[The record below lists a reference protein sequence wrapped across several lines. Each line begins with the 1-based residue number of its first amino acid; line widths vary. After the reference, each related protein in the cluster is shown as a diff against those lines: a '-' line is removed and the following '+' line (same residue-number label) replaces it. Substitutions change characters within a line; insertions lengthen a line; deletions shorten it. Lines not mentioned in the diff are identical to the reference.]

1 VSKGYSIVSHA
12 LLERVCSVPTSG
24 RTKDLFWL
32 VYRHTIGRS
41 AGRDAGREWLTTS
54 AGIMSGYGF
63 KRSTLHRCLA
73 QAAELGLVTATK
85 EGHNWRLGV
94 GPEFVPKVGHDIPKV
109 GHDIP
114 KVGHDIP
121 KVGHDIPYSGSNA
134 RAARPLIRRRKEE
147 EEEGRT
153 ESTDPTGSAYD
164 RLLFLISEGTA
175 SRSDVEAELFRLV
188 ELEESTDDDVRIEA
202 RNMRA
207 HLLNTLERHR

>member
-1 VSKGYSIVSHA
+1 MVKGYSIVSHA
-12 LLERVCSVPTSG
+12 LMERVCSVPASG

-73 QAAELGLVTATK
+73 QASDLGLVTVTK
-85 EGHNWRLGV
+85 EGHNWRLAI
-94 GPEFVPKVGHDIPKV
+94 GPDFVPKTGHDIPKV

-114 KVGHDIP
+114 E
-121 KVGHDIPYSGSNA
+121 SGSNA
-134 RAARPLIRRRKEE
+134 CAALPLIRRIKKE
-147 EEEGRT
+147 EEEGR
-153 ESTDPTGSAYD
+153 SVDQDPKGSAFD

-175 SRSDVEAELFRLV
+175 SRSDIDAELIRLI
-188 ELEESTDDDVRIEA
+188 ELEESSDDDIRIEA

-207 HLLNTLERHR
+207 HLLNTLERNR

>member
-1 VSKGYSIVSHA
+1 MAKGYSIVSHA

-73 QAAELGLVTATK
+73 QASDLGLVTVTK

-94 GPEFVPKVGHDIPKV
+94 GPDFVPKVGHDIPKTGSNIPKV

-121 KVGHDIPYSGSNA
+121 DPGLNA
-134 RAARPLIRRRKEE
+134 RAARPLIRRRRKE
-147 EEEGRT
+147 EEEGRP
-153 ESTDPTGSAYD
+153 ELTDPKGSAFD

-175 SRSDVEAELFRLV
+175 SRGDIDAELLRLV
-188 ELEESTDDDVRIEA
+188 ELEESTEDDIRIEA

>member
-1 VSKGYSIVSHA
+1 MVKGYSIVSHA
-12 LLERVCSVPTSG
+12 LMERVCSVPASG

-73 QAAELGLVTATK
+73 QASDLGLVTVTK
-85 EGHNWRLGV
+85 EGHNWRLAI
-94 GPEFVPKVGHDIPKV
+94 GPDFVPKTGHDIPKTGSNIPKT

-114 KVGHDIP
+114 KTGHDIP
-121 KVGHDIPYSGSNA
+121 ESGSNA
-134 RAARPLIRRRKEE
+134 CAALPLIRRIKKE
-147 EEEGRT
+147 EEEGR
-153 ESTDPTGSAYD
+153 SVDQDPKGSAFD

-175 SRSDVEAELFRLV
+175 SRSDIDAELIRLI
-188 ELEESTDDDVRIEA
+188 ELEESSDDDIRIEA

-207 HLLNTLERHR
+207 HLLNTLERNR

>member
-1 VSKGYSIVSHA
+1 MVKGYSIVSHA
-12 LLERVCSVPTSG
+12 LMERVCSVPASG

-73 QAAELGLVTATK
+73 QASDLGLVTVTK
-85 EGHNWRLGV
+85 EGHNWRLAI
-94 GPEFVPKVGHDIPKV
+94 GPDFVPKTGRDIPKTGSNIPKTGHDIPE
-109 GHDIP
+109 
-114 KVGHDIP
+114 
-121 KVGHDIPYSGSNA
+121 SGSNT
-134 RAARPLIRRRKEE
+134 RAALPLIRRRRKEE
-147 EEEGRT
+147 EEGR
-153 ESTDPTGSAYD
+153 SVDQDPKGSAFD

-175 SRSDVEAELFRLV
+175 SRSDIDAELIRLI
-188 ELEESTDDDVRIEA
+188 ELEESSDDDIRIEA

-207 HLLNTLERHR
+207 HLLNTLERNR